1 MKLSAIPLTQ
11 CQNGELDVDWAADA
25 VVFNREW
32 QKDEGERVSQTFVRE
47 QGSGSDKTMT
57 SFVGLWGALH

>member
-25 VVFNREW
+25 VVFLQRMAIEMN
-32 QKDEGERVSQTFVRE
+32 VRE
-47 QGSGSDKTMT
+47 CHEHLCKNRVQAATKK
-57 SFVGLWGALH
+57 